1 MQSMSFYDQPKN
13 SVGRLTTRLATDA
26 TLVKGATGDTIGSC
40 LEGIACI
47 CCTLV
52 IGFEASPEL
61 TGALLLLCL
70 FPLSRMLTYSDVC

>member
-1 MQSMSFYDQPKN
+1 MLTYADVCELLSLQASLMQSMSFYDEPKN

-26 TLVKGATGDTIGSC
+26 TLVKGATGDSIGSC

-61 TGALLLLCL
+61 TGIC
-70 FPLSRMLTYSDVC
+70 